1 MARADMLRSLEPARL
16 RRLLVVFFFALAIPT
31 TVLIYQAY
39 RQIQWEAFHQQRQL
53 AEALAENLARSTAE
67 LVRREDA
74 RTAAEYRFLIVA
86 GDPAANFLQ
95 RSPLSDFPPS
105 GSLPGLIGY
114 FEVDADGSLSTP
126 LLPDPGV
133 DPAAFGISPDDMRR
147 RLERQSELLG
157 VLSDNRLLPRRALA
171 SAATLIEDRP
181 AAGDE
186 SGFAGMLSSAPVSSM
201 SKKTAGQGDDTKYRA
216 GDDALS
222 EADQVMPLES
232 REEAVT
238 PQAGFDR
245 LSEIEASLLTQ
256 TEDAGTQDKAR
267 GLGRVEDLSLDK
279 DLEEKSRRF
288 APDADDAQAQAAAA
302 PEQSQRARR
311 KEQTVLPGPARQN
324 PERRDAESVRGA
336 TDISRP
342 AAPAAAP
349 IETARITAFE
359 TEVEPFDF
367 RLLDS
372 GQFVMFRR
380 VWQDGQR
387 LIQGMLIDRQPFL
400 DGLFRTP
407 FETAALAGSS
417 DLLLAYGGDVLG
429 VLRGSAE
436 RGYAS
441 RSPDVTGALLYRAR
455 LAAPLDGFEMIFSL
469 NRLPA
474 GPGSRLI
481 TWVSVILA
489 LVLMSGFFLL
499 YRLGAGQIALARQQ
513 QDFVAA
519 VSHELKTPLT
529 SIRMYGDMLR
539 SGWGD
544 ETQRQRYYN
553 HIHDESERLSRLIEN
568 VLQMA
573 RMTRSD
579 PSFELRPESVGE
591 LVAAA
596 GALIEAQVERAG
608 FDLQTELTADL
619 AARAVIVDR
628 DCFAQVLI
636 NLVDNAIKFAAG
648 ATDRSIVIA
657 AGPGPAGAVTF
668 SVRDFGPGIPRDQ
681 RRKIFRLFYRPG
693 NELTRETSGTGIGL
707 ALVHQLVTAMG
718 GEVDVVNRDPGA
730 EFRFTLPLA

>member
-1 MARADMLRSLEPARL
+1 MARAEMLQGLDPARL
-16 RRLLVVFFFALAIPT
+16 RRLLVVFFLALAIPA
-31 TVLIYQAY
+31 TVLIVQAY

-53 AEALAENLARSTAE
+53 AEVLTESLTRSAAE
-67 LVRREDA
+67 LVRREDE
-74 RTAAEYRFLIVA
+74 RPAAEYRFLIVA

-95 RSPLSDFPPS
+95 RSPLSDIPPS

-126 LLPDPGV
+126 LLPDPGL

-157 VLSDNRLLPRRALA
+157 VLSDNRLLPRRVLA
-171 SAATLIEDRP
+171 SAATPIEDRP
-181 AAGDE
+181 AAGDD
-186 SGFAGMLSSAPVSSM
+186 SGFAGTLSSAPVSSM
-201 SKKTAGQGDDTKYRA
+201 SKKIAGQSVDEGYRTS
-216 GDDALS
+216 DETVS
-222 EADQVMPLES
+222 VADPVRPLES
-232 REEAVT
+232 PGEAVT

-245 LSEIEASLLTQ
+245 LSEIEAPLLTQ
-256 TEDAGTQDKAR
+256 TEDADTQNKAR
-267 GLGRVEDLSLDK
+267 SLGRVEDLSLDK
-279 DLEEKSRRF
+279 GLEEKSRRL
-288 APDADDAQAQAAAA
+288 APDADDTPAQAAGAA
-302 PEQSQRARR
+302 EQSQRARR
-311 KEQTVLPGPARQN
+311 KEQTVLPGPARQDF
-324 PERRDAESVRGA
+324 ERRGAESLRGA
-336 TDISRP
+336 RDISRP

-349 IETARITAFE
+349 MEPTRITAFE

-380 VWQDGQR
+380 VWQDGER

-407 FETAALAGSS
+407 FDTAALAGSS

-429 VLRGSAE
+429 VLRGSEE

-481 TWVSVILA
+481 TWVSVILG
-489 LVLMSGFFLL
+489 LVLVSGFFLL
-499 YRLGAGQIALARQQ
+499 YRLGTGQIALARQQ

-529 SIRMYGDMLR
+529 SIRMYGEMLR

-544 ETQRQRYYN
+544 ETQRQRYYG
-553 HIHDESERLSRLIEN
+553 HISDESERLSRLIEN

-579 PSFELRPESVGE
+579 PSFELRPEPVGE
-591 LVAAA
+591 LLAAV

-608 FDLQTELTADL
+608 FELQTELTADL

-648 ATDRSIVIA
+648 ATNRAIVIT
-657 AGPGPAGAVTF
+657 AGPGPADAVTF

-693 NELTRETSGTGIGL
+693 NELTRDTSGTGIGL

-718 GEVDVVNRDPGA
+718 GDVDVVNRDPGA

>member
-1 MARADMLRSLEPARL
+1 MLRSLEPARL
-16 RRLLVVFFFALAIPT
+16 RRLLVVFFLALAIPT

-53 AEALAENLARSTAE
+53 AEALAESIARSTAE
-67 LVRREDA
+67 LVRREDT
-74 RTAAEYRFLIVA
+74 RPAAEYRFLIVA

-105 GSLPGLIGY
+105 ESVPGLIGY
-114 FEVDADGSLSTP
+114 FEVDAEGSLSTP
-126 LLPDPGV
+126 LLPEPGL
-133 DPAAFGISPDDMRR
+133 DPAAFGLSPDEVRR
-147 RLERQSELLG
+147 RREQQSELLG
-157 VLSDNRLLPRRALA
+157 VLGDNRLVPRRALA
-171 SAATLIEDRP
+171 SAAPLIEEP
-181 AAGDE
+181 SAAEDE
-186 SGFAGMLSSAPVSSM
+186 SGFAGVLSSAPATSRIA
-201 SKKTAGQGDDTKYRA
+201 KRA
-216 GDDALS
+216 GPVDGLRDQADDAPGF
-222 EADQVMPLES
+222 EADQARPLES
-232 REEAVT
+232 REEAVA
-238 PQAGFDR
+238 PQAAFDR
-245 LSEIEASLLTQ
+245 LSEIEETLQAR
-256 TEDAGTQDKAR
+256 TEGTVAQNKIL

-279 DLEEKSRRF
+279 GLEEKSRRF
-288 APDADDAQAQAAAA
+288 APDDDDVQAEAAA
-302 PEQSQRARR
+302 PPEQSSRARR
-311 KEQTVLPGPARQN
+311 KEQTVLPAPARQDLN
-324 PERRDAESVRGA
+324 RPAAESRIGA
-336 TDISRP
+336 AGGRAP
-342 AAPAAAP
+342 AAAAPAAAEP
-349 IETARITAFE
+349 ARITAFE

-387 LIQGMLIDRQPFL
+387 LIQGMLIDREPFL
-400 DGLFRTP
+400 DSLFRTP

-429 VLRGSAE
+429 VLRGGEE

-441 RSPDVTGALLYRAR
+441 RSPDVTGALLYRTR
-455 LAAPLDGFEMIFSL
+455 MPAPLDALEMIFSL

-489 LVLMSGFFLL
+489 LVLVSGFFLL

-544 ETQRQRYYN
+544 DTQRQRYYN

-579 PSFELRPESVGE
+579 PSFELHPESVGE

-608 FDLQTELTADL
+608 FDLQTELSPDL
-619 AARAVIVDR
+619 AARSVIVDR

-648 ATDRSIVIA
+648 ATNRAIVIA

-693 NELTRETSGTGIGL
+693 NELTRDTSGTGIGL